1 MEELSFL
8 CWPDSFIRPRK
19 TRTYIPEPSM
29 GISESS
35 NAEDEPENNGYGNDG
50 SEYAG
55 FDAMTDDTE
64 SFTTLEKSAPSKKK
78 CKKEQAAV
86 KRKSVSLKKLNQPE
100 IMRGELDV
108 MRQMLEIC
116 QKF

>member
-19 TRTYIPEPSM
+19 TRTYIPEPSV

-35 NAEDEPENNGYGNDG
+35 NAEDELENNGYGNDG
-50 SEYAG
+50 SENAG

-64 SFTTLEKSAPSKKK
+64 SFTTLKESAPSKKN
-78 CKKEQAAV
+78 V
-86 KRKSVSLKKLNQPE
+86 RKNRPQSKGSL
-100 IMRGELDV
+100 
-108 MRQMLEIC
+108 C
-116 QKF
+116 H